1 MHLHSDV
8 DIEVCEAFISKHH
21 RKMFQSCI
29 LYRNCIDSLYC
40 FISSFSVKCEMAI
53 NTYFNSTAICHDR
66 KISLLNRDYSLI

>member
-1 MHLHSDV
+1 MGVFVGGGGGGV
-8 DIEVCEAFISKHH
+8 DLDLDFKNFWDGVYNFFFCPPLGFIV
-21 RKMFQSCI
+21 
-29 LYRNCIDSLYC
+29 C